1 MVLPVLGIPMG
12 TCASEVKVCGAG
24 VQECPVLGNDVMV
37 AAGGWAWLGL
47 SPGLCRALLEPQVL
61 A

>member
-1 MVLPVLGIPMG
+1 MG

-24 VQECPVLGNDVMV
+24 VQECPVLGNDVVV